1 MSALSIPPS
10 GVQPILVVLV
20 WRGGER
26 FQRALTSLAQTEK
39 YFKRIIIS
47 ITSEVESDDV
57 RIANTYLADSAQ
69 RGVDSKIEIICTG
82 RELPTMQHQR
92 FWIDHLRG
100 SGSKPNDWIL
110 WLAYDDE
117 LRRSGIEAVTNPDHS
132 WPLEPDVAYLGP
144 WAIRHETAELMWDG
158 DLNQALES
166 WTSFP
171 AQGPTRLKTSDWLF
185 QQLAQPTY
193 IQMSGSVMT
202 LGSHERLVSGIK
214 PKAGPM
220 RIEMATALS
229 STHIAEFSEPIT
241 TIYGRSNSDRS
252 NYSKTAREED
262 WDLLLRILA
271 HAIRHPISVIKN
283 GSIFAG
289 KRFRS
294 IVRGVSPREEWRIR
308 SMVSGQ

>member
-1 MSALSIPPS
+1 MSALGIPPS
-10 GVQPILVVLV
+10 GEQPILVVLV

-26 FQRALTSLAQTEK
+26 FQRALTSLEQTEK

-57 RIANTYLADSAQ
+57 RIANTYLADCAQ
-69 RGVDSKIEIICTG
+69 RGLNSKIEIICTG

-92 FWIDHLRG
+92 FWIDHLRA
-100 SGSKPNDWIL
+100 SGSQPNDWIL

-132 WPLEPDVAYLGP
+132 WPLESDVAYLGP
-144 WAIRHETAELMWDG
+144 WAIRHETAERIWDG
-158 DLNQALES
+158 DPNQALES

-171 AQGPTRLKTSDWLF
+171 KQGPTKLKTSEWLF

-202 LGSHERLVSGIK
+202 LRSHERLVSGVK

-241 TIYGRSNSDRS
+241 IIYGRSNSDRS
-252 NYSKTAREED
+252 NYGSSARKED

-271 HAIRHPISVIKN
+271 HAIRHPSSVIKN
-283 GSIFAG
+283 GS
-289 KRFRS
+289 RFLGRRIRS

-308 SMVSGQ
+308 SMVSGK